1 MNLKNPESEYRP
13 IPFWSWNDKLEINEL
28 TRQIK
33 EMKTAGM
40 GGFFMHARGG
50 LQTKYLSQ
58 EWFDAVEAC
67 VKQAKELDMQ
77 PWLYDENGWPSGSG
91 DGRVNNSGAEYQ
103 QKYLR
108 LEKVET
114 TKVQKTATTIAFFS
128 LDGHLVTDP
137 LASTEPHVL
146 HCFYELNPYY
156 VDLLDHKMVKIFL
169 QEVYEKYAKQLS
181 KKSWKNTI
189 GFFTDEPQLS
199 RKGIPWSLV
208 LPVEYSSEY
217 NDDLIKNIPALFME
231 LPDYRKI
238 RVRFW
243 SMITKLFMNSFMK
256 QVRDWCDKN
265 DCMLTGHHVLEES
278 YLSQLT
284 TNGAVMPQYCY
295 YNIPGMDWLSNERT
309 SLITMIQLSS
319 AAAQMG
325 AKKVLSETFAMCGW
339 NISFSEMRHLY
350 QYQMVHGINLLCQHL
365 QSYSLRGKRK
375 HDYPPSLFVHQ
386 PWWNKYHLF
395 NDYVARIGML
405 LTEGKWNCKV
415 LILHGQSSA
424 WMQFNARDNGFIE
437 SYSNSLE
444 QLSQLL
450 DTAHVNYHYGDET
463 IIEREGSASAKVFT
477 IGRQNYSTV
486 ILPQVSNI
494 SRTVKHL
501 LEKYMNA
508 GGIVLAVKN
517 KIEQTPLTTDG
528 ETDSSIGKLTKNFI
542 WFESEKELIENINNY
557 TEYCS
562 ITGAE
567 TGENLPDIIFTS
579 RYFENLNEKKGTLYY
594 FINSCN
600 DKQISGRIKLPGNSA
615 RIINAETGEFEP
627 VSLKSGGSNSIEV
640 VYNFVESGALLIFV
654 SDEPYSYA
662 PKSHATRTASCPTK
676 ELDGD
681 FDISLKSENALTIDR
696 GSFFIDDK
704 LIMKYEDVSVIN
716 NYLLRLKEPVKLKL
730 EFSFDISRDFDLST
744 RIFLIIENP
753 EVYKVCINN
762 AEISNEPCGF
772 YLDSAFSRLE
782 LKNLCVHGKN
792 TVTLQTVFRQS
803 EETYAHIQRARKFET
818 EGNKLT
824 FDMEINPVY
833 ITGNFAVKSQNA
845 FVKMDN
851 NILRFG
857 DHFYIDRL
865 SETCNNR
872 ALTETGLMFFA
883 GTAGL
888 RKKFFL
894 TSDEIA
900 GRILKMDKLMA
911 CHATVRINGK
921 FAGELYWHPLEL
933 DLSGFLNPGENTIE
947 IELVNSLRNLL
958 GPHHLEEGE
967 SHQITPGSFLKE
979 ENVIGWAPSSY
990 NHEYSFVQLGFSG
1003 LRLC

>member
-1 MNLKNPESEYRP
+1 MNLKNPESQYRP

-67 VKQAKELDMQ
+67 IKQAEELDMQ
-77 PWLYDENGWPSGSG
+77 AWLYDEYGWPSGSG
-91 DGRVNNSGAEYQ
+91 DGKVNNSGVGYQ

-108 LEKVET
+108 LDKIET
-114 TKVQKTATTIAFFS
+114 AKAQKTATTIAFFS
-128 LDGHLVTDP
+128 IDGQMVTSMAD
-137 LASTEPHVL
+137 TQDTHIL
-146 HCFYELNPYY
+146 HCYYELNPYY
-156 VDLLDHKMVKIFL
+156 VDLLDHKVVKKFL

-181 KKSWKNTI
+181 KISWENTI

-199 RKGIPWSLV
+199 RKGIPWSFV
-208 LPVEYSSEY
+208 LPGEYSSEY

-231 LPDYRKI
+231 LPGYRKI

-256 QVRDWCDKN
+256 QVRDWCDRN
-265 DCMLTGHHVLEES
+265 NCMLTGHHVLEES

-284 TNGAVMPQYCY
+284 SNGAVMPQYCY
-295 YNIPGMDWLSNERT
+295 YHIPGMDWLSNERT

-319 AAAQMG
+319 VAAQLG
-325 AKKVLSETFAMCGW
+325 AKQILSETFAMCGW
-339 NISFSEMRHLY
+339 NISFAEMRHMY

-405 LTEGKWNCKV
+405 LTEGKWNCNV

-424 WMQFNARDNGFIE
+424 WTQFNTKDNGFIE
-437 SYSNSLE
+437 QYSNSLE
-444 QLSQLL
+444 NLSKML
-450 DTAHVNYHYGDET
+450 DSAHINYHYGDET
-463 IIEREGSASAKVFT
+463 IIEKKGSSEGINLK
-477 IGRQNYSTV
+477 IGEQNYSV
-486 ILPQVSNI
+486 IILPQAANI
-494 SRTVKHL
+494 SRAVKQL
-501 LEKYMNA
+501 LEKYINA

-517 KIEQTPLTTDG
+517 TIEQTPLTVDG
-528 ETDSSIGKLTKNFI
+528 EIDTSIHQLIKNFI
-542 WFESEKELIENINNY
+542 VFESEKELIENINNY

-567 TGENLPDIIFTS
+567 TGVNLQDIIFTS
-579 RYFENLNEKKGTLYY
+579 RYFENLNEQKGTLYY

-600 DKQISGRIKLPGNSA
+600 DKQISSRIKLPGNYA

-627 VSLKSGGSNSIEV
+627 VSLKSCDSNSIEI

-654 SDEPYSYA
+654 SGEPYSCV
-662 PKSHATRTASCPTK
+662 PKLHTTKTASYPTK
-676 ELDGD
+676 GLDGD
-681 FDISLKSENALTIDR
+681 FEIILKSENALTIDR
-696 GSFFIDDK
+696 CSFFIDDK
-704 LIMKYEDVSVIN
+704 LIMKCEDVSVIN
-716 NYLLRLKEPVKLKL
+716 NYLLRLKEPVNIKL
-730 EFSFDISRDFDLST
+730 EFCFDIGHDFDLFT
-744 RIFLIIENP
+744 QIFLVIENP
-753 EVYKVCINN
+753 EVYKICINN

-782 LKNLCVHGKN
+782 LKNLCVRGTN
-792 TVTLQTVFRQS
+792 TVTLQAVFRQS

-818 EGNKLT
+818 EANKLT

-833 ITGNFAVKSQNA
+833 IIGNFAVKSRNA

-851 NILRFG
+851 NILRFE

-865 SETCNNR
+865 SETCNNQT
-872 ALTETGLMFFA
+872 LTEAGLMFFA
-883 GTAGL
+883 GTVVL

-894 TSDEIA
+894 NTDEIID
-900 GRILKMDKLMA
+900 RILKLDKLMA
-911 CHATVRINGK
+911 CHATIRINGK
-921 FAGELYWHPLEL
+921 LAGELYWCPFEL
-933 DLSGFLNPGENTIE
+933 NLAGFLNSGENIIE
-947 IELVNSLRNLL
+947 IELRNSLRNLL

-967 SHQITPGSFLKE
+967 SHQVTPMSFLKE
-979 ENVIGWAPSSY
+979 ENVIGWAPNSY
-990 NHEYSFVQLGFSG
+990 NHEYNFVQLGFSG
-1003 LRLC
+1003 LKLC